1 MIIATGCEKNIKILT
16 SLRNMKRRIKCKE
29 YKRQNV

>member
-1 MIIATGCEKNIKILT
+1 MIIATGCEKNIKIT